1 MKIVVFWFS
10 FKTKHSTIN
19 LTPFFY
25 RSDFSKF
32 FNLFFFEMNNFKHT
46 KSVFGQQ
53 TSSFFQFE
61 ANVFRIAIYLLI
73 KCYATFAFLSK
84 ISAATNN
91 FNCEKQLYNCT
102 NAKEFSQILRSPLKS
117 YSMMIKAGRQT
128 FDMLN
133 PLMM

>member
-1 MKIVVFWFS
+1 MFHNQKKKNRNRHRNMKIVVFWFS
-10 FKTKHSTIN
+10 FKTKHSAIN

-25 RSDFSKF
+25 RSDFSNF

-91 FNCEKQLYNCT
+91 FNCTTAQMQRNFFPDT
-102 NAKEFSQILRSPLKS
+102 QIAIEIVQ
-117 YSMMIKAGRQT
+117 Y
-128 FDMLN
+128 DD
-133 PLMM
+133 